1 MAITGQRNRLAVKVA
16 VRTGGR
22 IKTLPFTIQ
31 TQTVFDG
38 KSLLGKAGCMRLS
51 EHQQVSWPLTV
62 KAVTNRRKTSM
73 LTDTALR
80 SLKAKSKTYKA
91 FDRDGM
97 YVTVSP
103 VGTVTFRYEYRL
115 NGRRET
121 LTIGRYGPAG
131 VSLALAREKLI
142 DAKKAVAQG
151 KSPALEKQREKRR
164 LTAAKTFG
172 DVTEKWLA
180 GARMAD
186 STKAMRKTS
195 SIGTSCRRSS
205 AGSSMKIAA
214 DGPRALCNK
223 VKARGAPATGVHIRD
238 IVKHVYAFA
247 FLHGGKVGNPAAGV
261 DDLLPRPQ
269 RSVRQYF

>member
-1 MAITGQRNRLAVKVA
+1 
-16 VRTGGR
+16 
-22 IKTLPFTIQ
+22 
-31 TQTVFDG
+31 
-38 KSLLGKAGCMRLS
+38 
-51 EHQQVSWPLTV
+51 
-62 KAVTNRRKTSM
+62 M

-80 SLKAKSKTYKA
+80 NLKPKSKTYKA
-91 FDRDGM
+91 SDRDGM

-103 VGTVTFRYEYRL
+103 TGTVTFRYDYRL

-131 VSLALAREKLI
+131 ISLALAREKLI

-186 STKAMRKTS
+186 STKAMRK
-195 SIGTSCRRSS
+195 SIVERDILPAFQNRQLDEITADDLRAKGPG
-205 AGSSMKIAA
+205 AVIDGAAPDEPA
-214 DGPRALCNK
+214 DGIGGHVSDHSPGVAHDSADAGTKERTD
-223 VKARGAPATGVHIRD
+223 RGDMGRD
-238 IVKHVYAFA
+238 
-247 FLHGGKVGNPAAGV
+247 
-261 DDLLPRPQ
+261 
-269 RSVRQYF
+269 